1 MGWDSLETAS
11 FRGITFDCAAL
22 RDQSGARVAVHNPLF
37 SDLAL
42 LEDMGQAADQV
53 ELKAAFSGDD
63 AEAQADTFLQAL
75 RVTGAGELVH
85 PFLGPVQAR
94 ATGWTVERDPSAWQ
108 HIEIPVTFVVERT
121 ESRATDQNPVA
132 LANAAQALEAEVVYG
147 AAIALD
153 GHMQA
158 LAAYDPDRWAAMVD
172 RVRGFVQ
179 GIRRT
184 IISTRNR
191 VNEWLSV
198 PDWLGGTI
206 DDISDLANTRLGLSA
221 LADWQNLYA
230 RVRGLRNQFSPDDPD
245 VLGLAT
251 HATVLGG
258 TLALAGAI
266 FADEADSPTMTP
278 ADIAAVRD
286 QVRADCQT
294 EIDWLRALQSA
305 LDAQPAVTDA
315 PAINLARLTAAQVQ
329 AQIEAI
335 KDAALQV
342 QAVAEALITR
352 RPPLVVRTV
361 PVDCC
366 PRLAAFLLSG
376 RHELAGEL
384 LRLNPDLPDP
394 AVIPAGAEVACYA
407 E

>member
-1 MGWDSLETAS
+1 MGWESIQAAS
-11 FRGITFDCAAL
+11 FRGISFDCVAL

-42 LEDMGQAADQV
+42 VEDLGQAADQI
-53 ELKAAFSGDD
+53 ELKAVFSGDD
-63 AEAQADTFLQAL
+63 AEEQADTFLQAL
-75 RVTGAGELVH
+75 RVTGPGELVH
-85 PFLGPVQAR
+85 PFLGPAQAK

-108 HIEIPVTFVVERT
+108 YIEIPVAFVVQRT

-132 LANAAQALEAEVVYG
+132 LANAAQALESEVVYG

-153 GHMQA
+153 GHLQA
-158 LAAYDPDRWAAMVD
+158 LAAYDPARWGAMID

-221 LADWQNLYA
+221 ISDWQNLYA
-230 RVRGLRNQFSPDDPD
+230 RVRGLRNLFSPDDPD

-342 QAVAEALITR
+342 QAVAGALIDR

-376 RHELAGEL
+376 SHELAGEL
-384 LRLNPDLPDP
+384 LRLNPELPDP
-394 AVIPAGAEVACYA
+394 AIIPAGAEVSCYA

>member
-1 MGWDSLETAS
+1 MGWESIQAAS
-11 FRGITFDCAAL
+11 FRGITFDCVAL

-42 LEDMGQAADQV
+42 LEDMGQAADQI

-75 RVTGAGELVH
+75 RVTGPGELVH
-85 PFLGPVQAR
+85 PFLGPVQAK

-108 HIEIPVTFVVERT
+108 YIEIPVAFVVQRT

-132 LANAAQALEAEVVYG
+132 LANAAQALESEVVYG

-221 LADWQNLYA
+221 ISDWQNLYA
-230 RVRGLRNQFSPDDPD
+230 RVRGLRNLFSPDDPD
-245 VLGLAT
+245 VLALAT

-294 EIDWLRALQSA
+294 EIDRLRALQAA

-315 PAINLARLTAAQVQ
+315 PAINPARLNAAQVQ

-342 QAVAEALITR
+342 QAVAGALIDR

-376 RHELAGEL
+376 SHELAGEL
-384 LRLNPDLPDP
+384 LRLNPELPAP
-394 AVIPAGAEVACYA
+394 AVIPAGTEVSCYA
-407 E
+407 N